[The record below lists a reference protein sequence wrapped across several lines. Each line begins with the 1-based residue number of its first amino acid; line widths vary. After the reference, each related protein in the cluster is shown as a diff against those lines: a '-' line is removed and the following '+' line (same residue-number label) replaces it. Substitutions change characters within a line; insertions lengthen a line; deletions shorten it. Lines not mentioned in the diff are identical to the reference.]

1 MSGVGENRESYQA
14 LQEAFAAYA
23 KESYGEEYVLQDFV
37 MVGYVVS
44 LGDDNDDDRA
54 EYVLATSSK
63 ADHIIQGLANQVNL
77 FQSDDEPDD

>member
-1 MSGVGENRESYQA
+1 MSGVGDQRETYQK

-37 MVGYVVS
+37 MVGYVVCLS
-44 LGDDNDDDRA
+44 DDSNDDRA

-77 FQSDDEPDD
+77 FQSDDEPED